1 MTGLEKILKQIHDEA
16 QQKADEV
23 IAQAKTEAAQI
34 VENAKA
40 EAKIQCGYID
50 EQSETAVQNYIAST
64 KSAADLARRRAILTA
79 KQEIIGAAIAD
90 AQQSIYSLPDADYFA
105 LILKMAGKFALAQ
118 DGEILF
124 SPRDLARL
132 PAGFAE
138 SLGKVISGEKLT
150 ISKETRDIDGGFV
163 LVYGG
168 IEENCSIE
176 ALFYAAREDLQD
188 KVQELLFA

>member
-64 KSAADLARRRAILTA
+64 KSAADLARRRAIHTA
-79 KQEIIGAAIAD
+79 KQEIIGAANAD
-90 AQQSIYSLPDADYFA
+90 AQQSILPPRLGAPA
-105 LILKMAGKFALAQ
+105 RRLCGKPGQGDFGRKAHHFQ
-118 DGEILF
+118 RD
-124 SPRDLARL
+124 PRH
-132 PAGFAE
+132 
-138 SLGKVISGEKLT
+138 
-150 ISKETRDIDGGFV
+150 
-163 LVYGG
+163 
-168 IEENCSIE
+168 
-176 ALFYAAREDLQD
+176 
-188 KVQELLFA
+188 